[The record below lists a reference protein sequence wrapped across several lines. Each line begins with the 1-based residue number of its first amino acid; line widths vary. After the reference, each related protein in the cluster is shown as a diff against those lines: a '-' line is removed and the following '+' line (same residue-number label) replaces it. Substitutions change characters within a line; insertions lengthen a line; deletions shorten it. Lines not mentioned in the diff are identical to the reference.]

1 MTVRLGRARGGTAA
15 VLVVV
20 LGTACAGRAAP
31 EQVAQA
37 PAAPSPPPVPSA
49 APPPTPPPAPAK
61 PVVPT
66 AAPAPTADPAFC
78 SAVTDFAAIFT
89 RAFGGGTPVPPDQLR
104 QDLAA
109 VIAATD
115 TAAATAP
122 SPRAGEYFA
131 INAANA
137 RSLDA
142 AYAAVGYDGAALDP
156 ATVTQVRDQLP
167 AVEQQAVLAEVAA
180 ACPDVAA
187 AG

>member
-1 MTVRLGRARGGTAA
+1 MTARLGRARGGTAA

-20 LGTACAGRAAP
+20 LGAACGGGAAP
-31 EQVAQA
+31 AQVVQA
-37 PAAPSPPPVPSA
+37 PAKPSPPPVPTSA
-49 APPPTPPPAPAK
+49 PAPTAPPVQATPA
-61 PVVPT
+61 VPT
-66 AAPAPTADPAFC
+66 SAPAPTADPAFC
-78 SAVTDFAAIFT
+78 TAVVEFAGIFA
-89 RAFGGGTPVPPDQLR
+89 RAFGGGTAPPPDQLR

-122 SPRAGEYFA
+122 SPRVGEYFA
-131 INAANA
+131 VNAANA

-142 AYAAVGYDGAALDP
+142 AYAAVGYDRAALDP

-167 AVEQQAVLAEVAA
+167 PVEQQAVLAEVAA
-180 ACPDVAA
+180 VCPDIAA